1 MMKRRLL
8 IAFAAPGS
16 VSAVLVGQQATPQT
30 QFSTPLAQRA
40 LTTTARNVP
49 TQR

>member
-1 MMKRRLL
+1 MLKRLL

-30 QFSTPLAQRA
+30 QFSPPLAQQA

>member
-1 MMKRRLL
+1 MMTRLL

-16 VSAVLVGQQATPQT
+16 VPAVLVGQQASPQI
-30 QFSTPLAQRA
+30 QFSRPLAQQA